1 MSDKRGRPRDQ
12 AVRAAILTATGEL
25 LTERGYERL
34 SVEAIAGRA
43 GVGKQTIYRWW
54 RSKAAVVCEAVAA
67 GQLPL
72 PSAPPPDTGELGAD
86 LRSWMRE
93 QFEWLAAPGHTALVR
108 ALAAASSDDAGDTE
122 RLHELITG
130 PSREHL
136 IGRLRAGAAAGRVR
150 ADADL
155 EAAADALLGAVL
167 YRVLARA
174 PIPPGHPEAL
184 VDVVVAG
191 LRSG

>member
-54 RSKAAVVCEAVAA
+54 RSKAAVVGEAVAA

-72 PSAPPPDTGELGAD
+72 PSAPPPDTGELGSD
-86 LRSWMRE
+86 LRSW
-93 QFEWLAAPGHTALVR
+93 
-108 ALAAASSDDAGDTE
+108 
-122 RLHELITG
+122 I
-130 PSREHL
+130 
-136 IGRLRAGAAAGRVR
+136 
-150 ADADL
+150 
-155 EAAADALLGAVL
+155 
-167 YRVLARA
+167 
-174 PIPPGHPEAL
+174 
-184 VDVVVAG
+184 
-191 LRSG
+191 